1 LLEIRI
7 NKIKLTSKIPLKLE
21 NMKKINF
28 SIIVLAIVLCA
39 SCENTTQKSKQT
51 SQNQTKQEK
60 VGGVV
65 ENVLTKAEQD
75 ALTPDMVI
83 KTLKEGNQ
91 RFMSNELTAR
101 NHSEQVR
108 KSTKAQ
114 FPKAIILSC
123 VDSRVPVED
132 VFDRGIGDVF
142 VARVAG
148 NFVNED
154 ILGSMEFACKVSGS
168 KLILVMGHE
177 HCGAVKAAVDDVKL
191 GNITPML
198 AKIRPAVESVKYD
211 GERTSKNQ
219 EFVHLASQSNIR
231 NTIEKIKRD
240 SPILKEME
248 EKGEIKIIGALYD
261 MDDGSVDFL

>member
-1 LLEIRI
+1 M
-7 NKIKLTSKIPLKLE
+7 NKIFFFVILLATVSFTACTNGNQQQEQTAQKP
-21 NMKKINF
+21 
-28 SIIVLAIVLCA
+28 IV
-39 SCENTTQKSKQT
+39 
-51 SQNQTKQEK
+51 
-60 VGGVV
+60 GVV
-65 ENVLTKAEQD
+65 EDVLTKEKQD

-83 KTLKEGNQ
+83 QSLKEGNE
-91 RFMSNELTAR
+91 RFMRNDLTAR
-101 NHSEQVR
+101 DHSAQVR
-108 KSTKAQ
+108 KSVKAQ
-114 FPKAIILSC
+114 YPKAIVLSC

-177 HCGAVKAAVDDVKL
+177 HCGAVKAAIDDVKL

-198 AKIRPAVESVKYD
+198 AKIRPAVESIEYE

-219 EFVHLASQSNIR
+219 EFVHIASESNVR
-231 NTIEKIKRD
+231 NTIEKIRSD

-248 EKGEIKIIGALYD
+248 EKGEIKIVGAVYD
-261 MDDGSVDFL
+261 MDDGSVDFIK

>member
-1 LLEIRI
+1 
-7 NKIKLTSKIPLKLE
+7 
-21 NMKKINF
+21 MKKFQLITCIF
-28 SIIVLAIVLCA
+28 FASVLSLV
-39 SCENTTQKSKQT
+39 SCTQSPKQ
-51 SQNQTKQEK
+51 QTPSTEPEK
-60 VGGVV
+60 VVGLV
-65 ENVLTKAEQD
+65 EDVLTQEEQD

-83 KTLKEGNQ
+83 QSFKEGND
-91 RFMSNELTAR
+91 RFMRNDLTAR
-101 NHSEQVR
+101 DHSEQVR
-108 KSTKAQ
+108 KSTNAQ

-132 VFDRGIGDVF
+132 VFDRGIGDIF

-177 HCGAVKAAVDDVKL
+177 HCGAVKAAIDDVKL

-198 AKIRPAVESVKYD
+198 SKIRPAVEAVEYTGDK
-211 GERTSKNQ
+211 TSKNAD
-219 EFVHLASQSNIR
+219 FVHMVCESNVR
-231 NTIEKIKRD
+231 NTIEQIRLN

-248 EKGEIKIIGALYD
+248 QNEEIKIIGAVYD
-261 MDDGSVDFL
+261 MDNGKVSFL

>member
-1 LLEIRI
+1 MKKNIFI
-7 NKIKLTSKIPLKLE
+7 LTIFITTVFAACTNSNQKLE
-21 NMKKINF
+21 QVSSNLPTEK
-28 SIIVLAIVLCA
+28 
-39 SCENTTQKSKQT
+39 TT
-51 SQNQTKQEK
+51 
-60 VGGVV
+60 VGLV

-75 ALTPDMVI
+75 ALTPDIVI
-83 KTLKEGNQ
+83 QSLKEGNK
-91 RFMSNELTAR
+91 RFMNNDLTAR
-101 NHSEQVR
+101 DHSAQVR
-108 KSTKAQ
+108 KSVKAQ

-177 HCGAVKAAVDDVKL
+177 HCGAVKAAVDNVKL

-198 AKIRPAVESVKYD
+198 SKIRPAVESITYD
-211 GERTSKNQ
+211 GDRTSKNQ
-219 EFVHLASQSNIR
+219 EFVHMASESNVR
-231 NTIEKIKRD
+231 NTIEKIKSD

-261 MDDGSVDFL
+261 MDDGSVDFLK

>member
-1 LLEIRI
+1 MSAKNLKFGLLLMVTFLLVACDTNNES
-7 NKIKLTSKIPLKLE
+7 NSEVQTTEDEPQQE
-21 NMKKINF
+21 Q
-28 SIIVLAIVLCA
+28 IV
-39 SCENTTQKSKQT
+39 
-51 SQNQTKQEK
+51 
-60 VGGVV
+60 GVV
-65 ENVLTKAEQD
+65 EDVLTKEEQD

-83 KTLKEGNQ
+83 QSLKEGNERFQ
-91 RFMSNELTAR
+91 RNDLTAR
-101 NHSEQVR
+101 DHSAQVR
-108 KSTKAQ
+108 KSVQAQ
-114 FPKAIILSC
+114 FPKAIVLSC

-177 HCGAVKAAVDDVKL
+177 HCGAVKAAIDDVKL

-198 AKIRPAVESVKYD
+198 TKIKPAVETVSYE

-219 EFVHLASQSNIR
+219 AFVHMVSERNVRLAM
-231 NTIEKIKRD
+231 EKIRTD
-240 SPILKEME
+240 SPILKEMADN
-248 EKGEIKIIGALYD
+248 GEIKIIGALYD
-261 MDDGSVDFL
+261 MDNGKVRFLD